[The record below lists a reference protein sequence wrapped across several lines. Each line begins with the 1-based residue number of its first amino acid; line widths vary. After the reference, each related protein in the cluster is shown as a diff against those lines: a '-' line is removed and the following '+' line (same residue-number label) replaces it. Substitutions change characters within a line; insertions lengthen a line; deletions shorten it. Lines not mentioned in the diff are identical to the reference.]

1 MGKGILIA
9 CLEVFNCN
17 FGSFPRKH
25 HDGLYSNYAAM
36 FNLEISQVKLKGGV
50 SSWQSCRETAFN
62 WNSGVPFL
70 AKLEHSRF
78 P

>member
-50 SSWQSCRETAFN
+50 SSWQSCR
-62 WNSGVPFL
+62 
-70 AKLEHSRF
+70 
-78 P
+78 